1 MKVRRPHTSSIS
13 FTLQCSIEDSYVSCT
28 LLHKLS
34 PEYGVTS
41 PIAERTMNTTSRN
54 VTNHNNM
61 TGLNATNATNPDG
74 SDCITNATNVTTT
87 SNVTT
92 STRGCR
98 EKCSIQ
104 FCSERARICSA
115 RG

>member
-1 MKVRRPHTSSIS
+1 MSVARYCTSCHPSM
-13 FTLQCSIEDSYVSCT
+13 VS
-28 LLHKLS
+28 
-34 PEYGVTS
+34 S